1 MTDDEKEKFE
11 RATTVLEQ
19 KDIGKVIAD
28 TLRATGFNYL
38 GELLQSDDEEH
49 KRAADE
55 LFAKLKA
62 IKDAKIN

>member
-38 GELLQSDDEEH
+38 GELLQSDDEEY
-49 KRAADE
+49 KRVADE